1 MNIPNYLILLH
12 LIKKIIVSDIP
23 NLKTV
28 FLVDI
33 AGFSK
38 KVFNPQ
44 YKTYGLL
51 KTGF

>member
-28 FLVDI
+28 FLVDM
-33 AGFSK
+33 GFSK
-38 KVFNPQ
+38 PVFNPQ
-44 YKTYGLL
+44 YKTNGLL